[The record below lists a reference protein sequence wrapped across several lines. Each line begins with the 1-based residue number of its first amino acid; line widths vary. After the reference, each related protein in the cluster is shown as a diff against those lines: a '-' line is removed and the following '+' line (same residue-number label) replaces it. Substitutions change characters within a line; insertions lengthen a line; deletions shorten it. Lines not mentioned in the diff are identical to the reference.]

1 MRRYILRAA
10 VVCGFLVAGAATGT
24 PTARAETLVAAR
36 IPSQRVDFALYLLA
50 DGLNTPWGIAELP
63 DGSLLVTER
72 TGGLVHYRDGEV
84 TAITGVPE
92 VVSVGQG
99 GLLGVVL
106 APDYPQSKQI
116 YFAYSRQTV
125 GGYQT
130 AVGKAQ
136 FDQAARALR
145 GARTIFASRS
155 VADTRVH
162 FGSRLAFLPDGTLL
176 VTIGDRGNRHNAQDG
191 SNHAGAVI
199 RIDVNGGVPGDNP
212 FLGESLPDGGGRYLP
227 ELYSIGHRNAQGL
240 FVDDEGTIWLHEHGP
255 RGGDEINII
264 TAGKNYGWPV
274 VSYGREYR
282 GGDAIGIGVSAPGYE
297 DPLVEWTPSIAPSGL
312 IRYSGKMFPEWEGDL
327 FVGALAGKHLRR
339 VEIGTRNRVV
349 GQESLL
355 VGQIG
360 RIRDI
365 LEAQEDGAIYVIT
378 DKKNGGLYRIAR
390 R

>member
-1 MRRYILRAA
+1 M
-10 VVCGFLVAGAATGT
+10 
-24 PTARAETLVAAR
+24 
-36 IPSQRVDFALYLLA
+36 
-50 DGLNTPWGIAELP
+50 
-63 DGSLLVTER
+63 
-72 TGGLVHYRDGEV
+72 
-84 TAITGVPE
+84 
-92 VVSVGQG
+92 
-99 GLLGVVL
+99 
-106 APDYPQSKQI
+106 
-116 YFAYSRQTV
+116 
-125 GGYQT
+125 
-130 AVGKAQ
+130 
-136 FDQAARALR
+136 
-145 GARTIFASRS
+145 
-155 VADTRVH
+155 
-162 FGSRLAFLPDGTLL
+162 
-176 VTIGDRGNRHNAQDG
+176 
-191 SNHAGAVI
+191 
-199 RIDVNGGVPGDNP
+199 
-212 FLGESLPDGGGRYLP
+212 
-227 ELYSIGHRNAQGL
+227 GHRNAQGL
-240 FVDDEGTIWLHEHGP
+240 FVDDDGTIWLHEHGP